1 MKYFLFVFLM
11 GLGCLNTVL
20 HAESDLS
27 ARMSERRVIIEQLK
41 AEGLV
46 GENNKGYLEF
56 VGNVKKHEDVINA
69 QNADRK
75 VGYQIVADKQG
86 VTVEQISTVRASYYA
101 KNATKGEWFQNSS
114 GKWIQK

>member
-1 MKYFLFVFLM
+1 MKHFLIVFLL
-11 GLGCLNTVL
+11 GLGCINAVI
-20 HAESDLS
+20 HAETDLT

-56 VGNVKKHEDVINA
+56 VGSTKKNEDVINA

-101 KNATKGEWFQNSS
+101 KNAAKGEWFQNSS
-114 GKWIQK
+114 GKWVQR